1 MIKLNLNLLWMLTGG
16 LDLQYFDKDFEET
29 ANWDVLGTEMEKRYT
44 PDKASNPNY
53 ALVVFKL
60 QLKRKVVFSTY
71 ILTLP
76 CVCLA
81 VLTLAVFWLPPDR
94 PDRTTLGRCA
104 STVFTVPTCTCVH
117 VFLNEHDIMHNCVC
131 KFIHTFRMHTFS
143 CTYEQTFWKMTS
155 SIYYEHVR
163 VQCFPRY
170 GILSHTI
177 VQ

>member
-1 MIKLNLNLLWMLTGG
+1 MLTGG

-29 ANWDVLGTEMEKRYT
+29 ANWDVIGTEMEKRYT

-60 QLKRKVVFSTY
+60 RLKRKVVFSTY

-81 VLTLAVFWLPPDR
+81 VLTLTVFWLPPDR

-104 STVFTVPTCTCVH
+104 SRVFTVLSTDRHVNVH
-117 VFLNEHDIMHNCVC
+117 VF
-131 KFIHTFRMHTFS
+131 
-143 CTYEQTFWKMTS
+143 
-155 SIYYEHVR
+155 
-163 VQCFPRY
+163 
-170 GILSHTI
+170 
-177 VQ
+177 

>member
-1 MIKLNLNLLWMLTGG
+1 MLTGG

-104 STVFTVPTCTCVH
+104 SRVFTVLSTDRSQARMYMYSNTCPLFQTKLKRTCG
-117 VFLNEHDIMHNCVC
+117 F
-131 KFIHTFRMHTFS
+131 
-143 CTYEQTFWKMTS
+143 
-155 SIYYEHVR
+155 
-163 VQCFPRY
+163 CF
-170 GILSHTI
+170 
-177 VQ
+177 QA